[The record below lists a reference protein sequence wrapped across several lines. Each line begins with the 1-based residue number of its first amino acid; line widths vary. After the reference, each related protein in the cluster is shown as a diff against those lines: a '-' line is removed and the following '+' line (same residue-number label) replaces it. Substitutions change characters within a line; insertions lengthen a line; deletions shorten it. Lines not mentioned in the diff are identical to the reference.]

1 MNTTQLMRKASA
13 LDAAKA
19 LTQVESKKVQASVK
33 EAERLARD
41 KSILDDACKEP
52 SKFVSIIRSQ
62 LSRGER
68 VLFTFDQINH
78 RANVEA
84 DLDAC
89 EVVSEFIRQER
100 AEGVTEETVSDSD
113 ILNLWQN
120 GVSLGRIYSANMQA
134 VMNWYRFNGCN
145 KEGKAVK
152 PYLLLGAIGY
162 AQAVTEACGFT
173 QAATDLQA
181 IVHYTRVTFL
191 SKVEEGS
198 SDEDALGWVDEGY
211 ITARCTEID
220 FGEEV

>member
-1 MNTTQLMRKASA
+1 MNTTQLLRKASA

-19 LTQVESKKVQASVK
+19 LTQIESKKIQASIK
-33 EAERLARD
+33 EAERLERTKA
-41 KSILDDACKEP
+41 ILDDACKEP
-52 SKFVSIIRSQ
+52 KKFVSIVRSQ

-68 VLFTFDQINH
+68 ELFTFEQIAF

-89 EVVSEFIRQER
+89 EVITEYVRQER
-100 AEGVTEETVSDSD
+100 EEGVSEDSASDEQ
-113 ILNLWQN
+113 ITNLWEN

-134 VMNWYRFNGCN
+134 VMNYYRFHGTN

-173 QAATDLQA
+173 QAATELQA
-181 IVHYTRVTFL
+181 IVHYIRVTFL
-191 SKVEEGS
+191 SKIEEGS
-198 SDEDALGWVDEGY
+198 SDEDALGWVDDGY
-211 ITARCTEID
+211 LTARNTEID
-220 FGEEV
+220 FSEEV